1 MQKFAQENGGEA
13 LAGGW
18 NHDSKVQGKLVSPGM

>member
-1 MQKFAQENGGEA
+1 MQEFAQLTGGEA

-18 NHDSKVQGKLVSPGM
+18 NHDTRSKGKLVSPGQ